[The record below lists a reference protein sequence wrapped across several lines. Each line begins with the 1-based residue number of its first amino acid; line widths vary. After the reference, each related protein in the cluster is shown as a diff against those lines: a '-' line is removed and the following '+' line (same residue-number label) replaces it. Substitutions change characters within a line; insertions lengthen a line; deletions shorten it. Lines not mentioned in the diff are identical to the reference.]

1 MAKPTVKRT
10 SVIKSPEVLASETI
24 VAVVMSNT
32 IQEAADKLGITR
44 QMVHERITKYDLKD
58 RITEL
63 KTHALTELQLGA
75 TKAAQKL
82 VSHIDSPDEK
92 TSLAASNSVLDR
104 VGLTKTDTSG
114 GGATVIFNQGDIVK
128 SKYIK
133 E

>member
-1 MAKPTVKRT
+1 MAKETVKRN

-58 RITEL
+58 RITDL
-63 KTHALTELQLGA
+63 KTNALTELQVGA
-75 TKAAQKL
+75 TKAAQNL
-82 VSHIDSPDEK
+82 VSKIDSEDEK

-104 VGLTKTDTSG
+104 VGLTKADTTG
-114 GGATVIFNQGDIVK
+114 GGSTIIFNQGDIVK

-133 E
+133 D